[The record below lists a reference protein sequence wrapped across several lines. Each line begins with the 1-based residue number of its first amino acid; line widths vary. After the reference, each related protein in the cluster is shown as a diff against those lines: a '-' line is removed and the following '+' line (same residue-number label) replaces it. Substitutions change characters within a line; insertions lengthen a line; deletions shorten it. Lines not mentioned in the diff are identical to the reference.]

1 MNYKLIPGLLT
12 LLILLMPMACT
23 ERVELDLDT
32 TYTRLVVEGYVS
44 SDSVAHRVRLSTTAD
59 YYSNQT
65 TPRVTQAQVEISYND
80 QTILLPE
87 SVDSPGLYICEK
99 AFRGEPGV
107 IYNLN
112 IQQVDIDG
120 DGQEENYQAESS
132 MESGAYLSQISL
144 KYFPTPILNAYLIS
158 MSGFHRKYER
168 DWFGFK
174 VWRNSDLL
182 TDTLNKYTTF
192 NDDLFDDGG
201 FNGFP
206 IAYLDDSDPRQAL
219 EPGDTVTLQMEHL
232 SEFYYLFI
240 NDIMLEGVGNYPL
253 FTGPSA
259 NVRTNISNG
268 ALGIF
273 AAYSISRASVIVG
286 EK

>member
-1 MNYKLIPGLLT
+1 
-12 LLILLMPMACT
+12 
-23 ERVELDLDT
+23 
-32 TYTRLVVEGYVS
+32 
-44 SDSVAHRVRLSTTAD
+44 
-59 YYSNQT
+59 
-65 TPRVTQAQVEISYND
+65 
-80 QTILLPE
+80 
-87 SVDSPGLYICEK
+87 
-99 AFRGEPGV
+99 V